1 MATRI
6 LPAAERLLRFGMNV
20 RGMASRWIEVD
31 GMRVHLYDGRGR
43 GDLPTT
49 VLIHGLGAAGSSFA
63 GLAAKLRPHV
73 KRVIVPE
80 LPGHGLS
87 THPGERRVTPE
98 LVLDTISA
106 ALDRVVDEPVV
117 VVGNSL
123 GGAVAIDYARRHP
136 EQVRALVL
144 VSPAGARLRDEEWR
158 RLVAAFAVTGAVEAR
173 RFLER
178 IYHRPPWF
186 LALVAHEFPD
196 LLNRRAVRDILES
209 STPEHAALPEDLAS
223 LPMPVLLLWG
233 RSDRLLPA
241 EALAYFRQHLP
252 AHAVIEQPQGFGHSP
267 QLEHAGR
274 LASRIVEFAR
284 DASDGARRRH
294 R

>member
-1 MATRI
+1 MARRI
-6 LPAAERLLRFGMNV
+6 LPTAERLFRFSMNA
-20 RGMASRWIEVD
+20 RGLASRWIEVD
-31 GMRVHLYDGRGR
+31 GMRVHLFDGRGH
-43 GDLPTT
+43 GDLPAT
-49 VLIHGLGAAGSSFA
+49 VLIHGLAGAGSSFA
-63 GLAAKLRPHV
+63 SVAARLRPHV
-73 KRVIVPE
+73 KRLILPE

-87 THPGERRVTPE
+87 VHPGNRRVTPE

-106 ALDRVVDEPVV
+106 ALDRVVHEPVV

-136 EQVRALVL
+136 DQVRALVL
-144 VSPAGARLRDEEWR
+144 VSPAGARLPAEEWR
-158 RLVAAFAVTGAVEAR
+158 RLVAAFAVTGAVEAH

-209 STPEHAALPEDLAS
+209 VTPEHAALPEDLAA
-223 LPMPVLLLWG
+223 LRMPILLLWG

-252 AHAVIEQPQGFGHSP
+252 AHAVIEQPPGFGHSP
-267 QLEHAGR
+267 QLEQPGR
-274 LASRIVEFAR
+274 LAARVVGFAR
-284 DASDGARRRH
+284 DASEQAVRQPR
-294 R
+294 